1 MTKISLA
8 AALLAVSATAV
19 LITSAWAQSGTVNA
33 YTSADEAKAKAAVA
47 AAGFTPGVVASAQ
60 GGALFI
66 TASKGTDK
74 FMVTVTPDG
83 QVYGGPTLGAAPT
96 VPTAPMV
103 LPPGSKAVAGRGP
116 VTGGD

>member
-8 AALLAVSATAV
+8 AALLAVSATAA
-19 LITSAWAQSGTVNA
+19 LAQSGTVNA

-47 AAGFTPGVVASAQ
+47 AAGFTPGVVAAAQ

-103 LPPGSKAVAGRGP
+103 LPPGSRVNAGRGP
-116 VTGGD
+116 ATGGD

>member
-1 MTKISLA
+1 MNKISLDAALA
-8 AALLAVSATAV
+8 AALLAISATAA
-19 LITSAWAQSGTVNA
+19 LAQSGTVNA

-60 GGALFI
+60 GGALFV

-74 FMVTVTPDG
+74 FMITVLPDG
-83 QVYGGPTLGAAPT
+83 HVYGGPTLGAAIP

-116 VTGGD
+116 ASGGD